1 MGSIYLGSQKI
12 MPVVVVSGG
21 SPTPPTPTSK
31 YQLFEMVKN
40 DSNNNVGIVG
50 GFFTDHNDIE
60 YAVVFAMD
68 NEANMTAAR
77 YNFSTVANIPVCNN
91 LNSTSTSPFEIG
103 YTATEMTDAQVSTNT
118 AAQYCQQFSHVIG
131 GHTYLGQ
138 LMNVPEVLML
148 VNNFSRISTATG
160 VQGLTGGNSLILTST
175 QSSITTNAHFA
186 MYWNS
191 SLANKGITSMNYCLW
206 PVYELPNAL

>member
-1 MGSIYLGSQKI
+1 MGSIYLGSNKI

-21 SPTPPTPTSK
+21 SPTPPTPTGK
-31 YQLFEMVKN
+31 YQLFEMVKD

-50 GFFTDHNDIE
+50 GFFTDRNNIE
-60 YAVVFAMD
+60 YAVVFAMAD
-68 NEANMTAAR
+68 EANMNNTR
-77 YNFSTVANIPVCNN
+77 YTFRTVADIPVCGN

-103 YTATEMTDAQVSTNT
+103 YTATEMTEAQVSSST
-118 AAQYCQQFSHVIG
+118 AAQYCRQFSHVIG
-131 GHTYLGQ
+131 GDTYEGQ

-160 VQGLTGGNSLILTST
+160 ISGQTGGTSLILTST
-175 QSSITTNAHFA
+175 QSSIAANNRFA

-191 SLANKGITSMNYCLW
+191 SLANKGSTSMYYNLW
-206 PVYELPNAL
+206 TVYELPNAI